1 MMKTILCFLFLVLFM
16 AEGVRGQEALTT
28 ISLDLIQN
36 KINGG
41 KPLPSE
47 EKFYIRGSI
56 PKEVEMVKVSLYPSK
71 KSEKSGQ
78 TYFWTPPFGYKK
90 LDFQLLVEDELR
102 SNEDY
107 HMDFGFYQKAGVDE
121 VKELRELITTN
132 ISNYLNTIVTVK
144 KGGIHFEDSDEQIL
158 TNMGVI
164 VDRGAY
170 YFETP
175 NGVRFPGFSDL
186 TRDKLEQRKRL
197 RMGKAKFNAT
207 GVAEG
212 DNARAVYARQYLD
225 ELLAIISAE
234 VDQYLTTNM
243 MVRVGEKSFQNYPTE
258 KKPNSLLLNAGYGLI
273 SLSKNLPQ
281 QEFVHS
287 PYVGFSFP
295 LGNRTFTKFLSNV
308 SFSAGAFVSGNI
320 ENSLGEEITGPLLDR
335 PVYVGLGYNFFRFF
349 RLNAGGA
356 FLTTERLDGSK
367 TQSFH
372 PFVGVSAE
380 FRIWLGL
387 GNKR

>member
-1 MMKTILCFLFLVLFM
+1 MRKTLLLLLFCSMVGRVSL
-16 AEGVRGQEALTT
+16 GQESLTT

-36 KINGG
+36 KVNGG

-47 EKFYIRGSI
+47 EKFYIRGAI
-56 PKEVEMVKVSLYPSK
+56 PEQIEMVKVSIYPSK
-71 KSEKSGQ
+71 KSDKSGK

-90 LDFQLLVEDELR
+90 LDFQLFVEDELR

-107 HMDFGFYQKAGVDE
+107 HMDFGFYQKAGVNE
-121 VKELRELITTN
+121 VKELRDLIATN
-132 ISNYLNTIVTVK
+132 ISTYLNTITIVK
-144 KGGIHFEDSDEQIL
+144 KGGIQFEDSDEQVL
-158 TNMGVI
+158 SNMGII
-164 VDRGAY
+164 VERGAY

-175 NGVRFPGFSDL
+175 NGVQFPGFSDL
-186 TRDKLEQRKRL
+186 TRNKLEQRKKL
-197 RMGKAKFNAT
+197 KMGKAKYNAT

-225 ELLAIISAE
+225 ELLAIATAE
-234 VDQYLTTNM
+234 IDQFLTTNM
-243 MVRVGEKSFQNYPTE
+243 LVRVGEKSFQNYPSE
-258 KKPNSLLLNAGYGLI
+258 KKPNSILINAGYGAI

-287 PYVGFSFP
+287 PYVGLSFP
-295 LGNRTFTKFLSNV
+295 LGNRTFARFMSNV
-308 SFSAGAFVSGNI
+308 SLSTGAFISGNI
-320 ENSLGEEITGPLLDR
+320 ENSRGERITGPLLDR

-349 RLNAGGA
+349 RLNAGGT
-356 FLTTERLDGSK
+356 FLTTERLDGSQS
-367 TQSFH
+367 QSFH
-372 PFVGVSAE
+372 PFVGISAE

>member
-1 MMKTILCFLFLVLFM
+1 MMKNILCFLLLGFFLS
-16 AEGVRGQEALTT
+16 EGLRAQESLTT

-47 EKFYIRGSI
+47 EKFYIRGAI
-56 PKEVEMVKVSLYPSK
+56 PDQVEMVKVTIYPSR
-71 KSEKSGQ
+71 KSEKAGL
-78 TYFWTPPFGYKK
+78 TYYWTPPFGYKK
-90 LDFQLLVEDELR
+90 LDYQILIEDELR

-107 HMDFGFYQKAGVDE
+107 HMDFGFYQKAGVNE
-121 VKELRELITTN
+121 VKELRDLIATN
-132 ISNYLNTIVTVK
+132 ISTYLNTITTVK

-175 NGVRFPGFSDL
+175 NAVRFPGFSDL

-197 RMGKAKFNAT
+197 KMGKAKFNAT

-225 ELLAIISAE
+225 ELLAIATAE
-234 VDQYLTTNM
+234 IDQYLTTNM
-243 MVRVGEKSFQNYPTE
+243 LVRVGEKSFQNYPSE
-258 KKPNSLLLNAGYGLI
+258 KKPNSLLLNAGYGAI

-281 QEFVHS
+281 QEFVYS
-287 PYVGFSFP
+287 PYIGFSFP
-295 LGNRTFTKFLSNV
+295 LGNRTFTKFMSNV
-308 SFSAGAFVSGNI
+308 SLSAGAFVSGNI
-320 ENSLGEEITGPLLDR
+320 ENSFGEEISGPLLDR
-335 PVYVGLGYNFFRFF
+335 PVYVGLGYNFFRYF

-356 FLTTERLDGSK
+356 FLTTNRLDGSK
-367 TQSFH
+367 VQSFH

-380 FRIWLGL
+380 FRLWLGL